1 MEHRDFCHILS
12 KMGLEMPPDSIQPF
26 HNDED
31 GAAYRVWKV
40 VYGDSTYVLKEA
52 KGHEIETYQTF
63 FDDRDPYAPAL
74 IGTWVGEDA
83 SYLLM
88 EYVPGENLRS
98 CRRETLI
105 PVLDALIAMQKKWWQ
120 VPDPGV
126 GFGYEASLSGRKNRL
141 QYLKDPQL
149 ESAYAL
155 FLEAY
160 RRVPRTLCHD
170 DLLPFNVVLDEN
182 RAVFIDWECGGILP
196 YPVSLVRFL
205 AHCQEN
211 EDAFFYM
218 TDADKAFAVDYYYE
232 NLIQEKGIDY
242 SEYLTTIRLFWFY
255 EFCEWVYVGNK
266 YEDTSSDRFREY
278 LQKAK
283 MLATELV

>member
-1 MEHRDFCHILS
+1 MEQRDFCNILAQ
-12 KMGLEMPPDSIQPF
+12 MGLETTPDSVQPF
-26 HNDED
+26 HSDED

-40 VYGDSTYVLKEA
+40 TSGDRIYVLKEA
-52 KGHEIETYQTF
+52 KGQEIDTYRTF
-63 FDDRDPYAPAL
+63 FRKQPAYAPAL
-74 IGTWVGEDA
+74 IGTWAGEKA

-98 CRRETLI
+98 CTREKLI

-126 GFGYEASLSGRKNRL
+126 AYDYKASLSGRKNRL

-149 ESAYAL
+149 ESAYTL
-155 FLEAY
+155 FLEEY
-160 RRVPRTLCHD
+160 EHLPRTLCHD
-170 DLLPFNVVLDEN
+170 DLLPFNVLLHEDQ
-182 RAVFIDWECGGILP
+182 AVFIDWEYGGMLP

-205 AHCQEN
+205 AHCQEK

-218 TDADKAFAVDYYYE
+218 TDADKAFAVDYYYDH
-232 NLIQEKGIDY
+232 LIQEMGIDY
-242 SEYLTTIRLFWFY
+242 SEYLTSIRLFWFY

-266 YEDTSSDRFREY
+266 YGDTSSERYQDY

-283 MLATELV
+283 KLAAELI